1 MTTGFGKA
9 LGPGLIALAALSL
22 AACVVPPPRAKSPPS
37 TTGAKSPPAKPP
49 PAKPGSL
56 ATAPRAA
63 PVAPVTVTAVQPDAS
78 SAGAA
83 VYAPAQATLGQG
95 VHVVARG
102 DTLYAVSRRYRVPV
116 RAIIDHNGLRPPYPL
131 KVGQRLRIPVPRR
144 HVVTRKETVYGIS
157 RRYGVPLR
165 SVIDAND
172 LAPPYALRI
181 GQTLV
186 IPMQREHLVAK
197 GETVYSISRRYGVEL
212 TELVRLNRIAPP
224 YTIRPAQRLMLPDS
238 RPAAPVAAGVSAGP
252 AGKTLVAVRPARAA
266 PLAIPQPAPRAGNKF
281 LWPVKGR
288 IILGYGPKQNGLH
301 NDGINIKAPRG
312 APIRAAENG
321 VVAYVGNE
329 LRGFGNL
336 VLIKHAGGWVTAYA
350 HTDQVLVRRGDK
362 VRRGQTIGRV
372 GSTGNVASPQLH
384 FEVRKGTQAVDP
396 MRMLAGQTAAG

>member
-1 MTTGFGKA
+1 MTTGIGKA
-9 LGPGLIALAALSL
+9 LGPGLVALAALSL
-22 AACVVPPPRAKSPPS
+22 AACVVLPPPDRSAPRAAQ
-37 TTGAKSPPAKPP
+37 AKPAPAKPA
-49 PAKPGSL
+49 PA
-56 ATAPRAA
+56 AAAPRAA
-63 PVAPVTVTAVQPDAS
+63 PVAPVTATAIPAEPSAAS
-78 SAGAA
+78 SA
-83 VYAPAQATLGQG
+83 VYAPRPTAGGLA

-102 DTLYAVSRRYRVPV
+102 DTVYAVSRRYGVPV
-116 RAIIDHNGLRPPYPL
+116 RAVIDHNGLRPPYPL
-131 KVGQRLRIPVPRR
+131 KVGQRLSVPVPRR
-144 HVVTRKETVYGIS
+144 HVVARKETVYGIS

-181 GQTLV
+181 GQRLL
-186 IPMQREHLVAK
+186 IPVQRQHVVAK
-197 GETVYSISRRYGVEL
+197 GDTVYSIAKRYDVEL
-212 TELVRLNRIAPP
+212 SELVRLNRISPP
-224 YTIRPAQRLMLPDS
+224 YTIKPAQRLVLPDS
-238 RPAAPVAAGVSAGP
+238 RPPASVVDPMVTQAAAP
-252 AGKTLVAVRPARAA
+252 AGKTLGAVRPANAA
-266 PLAIPQPAPRAGNKF
+266 PAAIPQPPPRAGTKF

-288 IILGYGPKQNGLH
+288 VILGYGPKQDGLH

-336 VLIKHAGGWVTAYA
+336 VLLKHADGWVTAYA

-384 FEVRKGTQAVDP
+384 FEVRKGTEAVDP
-396 MRMLAGQTAAG
+396 IRLLASQTAAG